1 MNEKLTAIQA
11 GAAMRRSQYDLG
23 KDLPIT
29 AQELKHLVEEI
40 VLHSPSARNSQTAR
54 LVLVLGEQ
62 HERMWDT
69 VLPIILPGVKEPL
82 REAMVQKFEGFKRA
96 AGTLL
101 FFEDGAILKD
111 IIARYPHTAEDTLLF
126 SAHANAM
133 QQYAA
138 WTQLAALHIG
148 ASLQHHNSA
157 GQAIREMFSLP
168 EDWIPHAQLV
178 FGSIVKPTGKVKE
191 QHLPVNERLRVIGK
205 I

>member
-1 MNEKLTAIQA
+1 MNEKLTALQA

-29 AQELKHLVEEI
+29 PQELKHLVEEI

-69 VLPIILPGVKEPL
+69 VLPIILPLTKEPL
-82 REAMVQKFEGFKRA
+82 RDAMVQKFEGFKRA
-96 AGTLL
+96 YATLL

-111 IIARYPHTAEDTLLF
+111 LVTRYPHTAEDTMLF
-126 SAHANAM
+126 AAHANAM

-138 WTQLAALHIG
+138 WTQLAALEIG

-157 GQAIREMFSLP
+157 GPAIRAFLGLP
-168 EDWIPHAQLV
+168 EEWIPHAQLV
-178 FGSIVKPTGKVKE
+178 LGNIVTPTGKIKE
-191 QHLPVNERLRVIGK
+191 QHLPVSERLRVVGA
-205 I
+205 